1 MERVGSSLIDFA
13 EAAYD
18 LELEPEEWLPSLLR
32 AGAPVLDHGLGVF
45 ALVCMRPPEV
55 GPLIL
60 GQLHGTSDPDGFADR
75 LTRVERE
82 LPPDLLWALSR
93 PTVPRTLSEAA
104 GENLRA
110 LEFVMRRFEF
120 AKDGLGMSAF
130 EPNGHG
136 IYLIAPLSKVTSLTQ
151 RARDRLQMLA
161 AHLGAGFRLRGA
173 LAKTK
178 AEPATDLPH
187 RAEVV
192 IDPNG
197 FRVTE
202 AIGPAKSRDA
212 REALRDA
219 ALNVDRARGRMRD
232 SDPEQALEL
241 WRALVRG
248 RWSTVDW
255 FDSDGRRFVLGVP
268 NAPEVMDPRGLSERE
283 QQAVAYA
290 LSGQTNKHIAYQL
303 GLSKGRVSTLMSSAM
318 RKLGVQT
325 RAQLVKKMRDFGP
338 ITGD

>member
-18 LELEPEEWLPSLLR
+18 LELEPDEWLPSLLR

-338 ITGD
+338 ITDD

>member
-45 ALVCMRPPEV
+45 ALVCTRPPEV

>member
-338 ITGD
+338 ITDD